1 MYVDVIYARGL
12 AMHFQVL
19 FIISAPILVYNNNC
33 NTLDLHPV
41 RVRSCT
47 LLRAF
52 GAQELLTRPSLVLS
66 RSLKRGRRLSTTCV
80 RMRLVLEQTLTGKLA
95 GTHTV
100 CMVVAYRDCQFTRA
114 VLSLAGIYM

>member
-1 MYVDVIYARGL
+1 
-12 AMHFQVL
+12 MHFQVL

-52 GAQELLTRPSLVLS
+52 GAQEFLTRPSLVLS
-66 RSLKRGRRLSTTCV
+66 RSLKWGRRLSRSTTCV
-80 RMRLVLEQTLTGKLA
+80 GMRLVPEQTLTGKLA

-114 VLSLAGIYM
+114 VLSLAGIRLSNL